1 MKHIHAYLIPL
12 LLIIISVTPIPLAA
26 QEYEP
31 GFYYG
36 GRIRTGYFTQ
46 TREDRDGTESVSGN
60 FRLRINL
67 GAGYRFSPQ
76 WTVWARVGGRFSN
89 DQDYMKFHITDH
101 IPRGSDGLPLGESTL
116 DELYINYQSTG
127 GLNIRLGRMQ
137 TSFQLKGVPKKS
149 LDRED
154 SPNTDVNW
162 TDGLFISWPFH
173 ESYTLH
179 MIAQYNAKTWA
190 SNILRPPL
198 DFSDDRSRIS
208 MFGMLDVSTDHSVF
222 VQRQLGVTWLP
233 AALPVYGEP
242 GEELKDYLAA
252 TARVAAAWP
261 VGILESEI
269 LVGGELGY
277 AFNTP
282 AKTVMQT
289 SANIEDMAGNT
300 AWQMSV
306 NLMNI
311 LSKHS
316 IGFVFGQIEDG
327 YLISPDM
334 RYNNFERELRMQL
347 RLTKNLT
354 MENRVRV
361 RSDLN
366 KIVGADQKRRDVD
379 YYFRLSYRF

>member
-1 MKHIHAYLIPL
+1 MNPKNIYLIAVL
-12 LLIIISVTPIPLAA
+12 LTIMILPSLTLSA
-26 QEYEP
+26 QEYEH

-46 TREDRDGTESVSGN
+46 SREDRDGTESVGGN
-60 FRLRINL
+60 FRLRLNL
-67 GAGYRFSPQ
+67 GAGYRLSPQ
-76 WTVWARVGGRFSN
+76 WSVWARFGGRFSN
-89 DQDYMKFHITDH
+89 DQESMKFHITDH
-101 IPRGSDGLPLGESTL
+101 IPRGSDGLPLGESTI
-116 DELYINYQSTG
+116 DELYVNYQSAG
-127 GLNIRLGRMQ
+127 GLNVRLGRMQ

-162 TDGLFISWPFH
+162 TDGLFVSWPFH

-179 MIAQYNAKTWA
+179 VIAQYNAETWA

-198 DFSDDRSRIS
+198 DFGDDRSRIS
-208 MFGMLDVSTDHSVF
+208 FFGMLDMTADNTAF

-242 GEELKDYLAA
+242 GEDLKDYLAA
-252 TARVAAAWP
+252 TARAAAAWP

-282 AKTVMQT
+282 AKTVMNT
-289 SANIEDMAGNT
+289 SADPDDKAGNT

-334 RYNNFERELRMQL
+334 RNNNFERELRMQL
-347 RLTKNLT
+347 RLAKNLT

-366 KIVGADQKRRDVD
+366 QIVGADQKRRDVD

>member
-1 MKHIHAYLIPL
+1 MKHLYSYLTLPIL
-12 LLIIISVTPIPLAA
+12 LLMVSIPITLTA
-26 QEYEP
+26 QENEP

-36 GRIRTGYFTQ
+36 GKVRTGYFTQ
-46 TREDRDGTESVSGN
+46 TREDRDGTSSSKGN
-60 FRLRINL
+60 FRLRLNI

-76 WTVWARVGGRFSN
+76 WRVWARFGGRFSN

-116 DELYINYQSTG
+116 DELYINYQSPG

-162 TDGLFISWPFH
+162 TDGLFVSWPFH

-179 MIAQYNAKTWA
+179 MIAQYNAETWA

-198 DFSDDRSRIS
+198 DFEDDRSRIS
-208 MFGMLDVSTDHSVF
+208 MFGMLDMTAEHSFF

-233 AALPVYGEP
+233 ATLPVYGVP
-242 GEELKDYLAA
+242 GEDIKDYLAT

-261 VGILESEI
+261 VGVLESEI

-282 AKTVMQT
+282 AKTVMNT
-289 SANIEDMAGNT
+289 SADADAMAGNT

-347 RLTKNLT
+347 RLAKNLT

-366 KIVGADQKRRDVD
+366 QIVGADQKRRDVD
-379 YYFRLSYRF
+379 YYFRLSYKF